1 MIQMPESQMGSLRMR
16 PSQLRIEMTDDQ
28 QLSTRRRNFMSPTA
42 LPLFRELQQQTTRQN
57 LQQPIAPLQIKPI
70 SSQSQITK
78 SLLFNLFLQGFFMN
92 YYGYLFWQYSFR
104 YVLLQLWIQDLL
116 TMFILI
122 YFNYRKGEEC
132 IWQLIEAMFL
142 FFLKVFIVFYYEIQ
156 KFKIYFITIMM
167 ISLSILVL
175 FMRVI
180 QKLKFQL
187 QNNQQIIVQFIKTLF
202 CVQMT
207 LIALKWEDK
216 IEWVWSQIFIILWVF
231 LVVFALILFISFIG
245 CIETFINLL
254 KKQTNH
260 NYLIGNIWIFINII
274 GYTLLPFT
282 FLYRLTQLYDNQ
294 KELGEDETVQLIV
307 LSGIYM
313 IFLSVYTT
321 FFLNNIRIFLKELQ
335 GFEQYSTRMPNQPIQ
350 NQQEQEQRIDNIP
363 DSIETLSKKKRKKP
377 FRFVKLNAPLYL
389 IKMSCTFFAI
399 FDKLHFDQENVKQ
412 TEQQITQRAL
422 GQQTSNRMEFQK
434 EIKANS
440 NSLDDKTN
448 NLGILEKQKENIQEQ
463 AKEIILPKKIQQE
476 EPKKSC
482 KSQNSLHEDQQST
495 QDKCLICYENQPN
508 ILFVPCRH
516 GGICEKC
523 AEDIMVKS
531 NQCYLCRKDIK
542 QILKINTEGGKLIVN
557 EISNIKQKRQIQI

>member
-42 LPLFRELQQQTTRQN
+42 LPLFRELQQQTTRQHH
-57 LQQPIAPLQIKPI
+57 QQGMAPLAMKPM

-78 SLLFNLFLQGFFMN
+78 SLLFNLFLQGFFIN

-122 YFNYRKGEEC
+122 YYNYRKGEDC

-142 FFLKVFIVFYYEIQ
+142 FFLKVFVVFYYEIQ

-175 FMRVI
+175 FMRVV

-187 QNNQQIIVQFIKTLF
+187 QNNQQIIIQFIKTLL

-216 IEWVWSQIFIILWVF
+216 IDWVWSQIFIILWVF
-231 LVVFALILFISFIG
+231 LVVLALLLFISFIG

-254 KKQTNH
+254 KKQTSQ

-274 GYTLLPFT
+274 GYTLLPFS
-282 FLYRLTQLYDNQ
+282 FLYRLTQLYDN
-294 KELGEDETVQLIV
+294 GESFGQDETIQLIV
-307 LSGIYM
+307 LNAIYM
-313 IFLSVYTT
+313 ALLTVYTI
-321 FFLNNIRIFLKELQ
+321 FFVNNIKIFLKELQ
-335 GFEQYSTRMPNQPIQ
+335 GYESYSTGIPQQPIQ
-350 NQQEQEQRIDNIP
+350 IQQDQEQRNENLP
-363 DSIETLSKKKRKKP
+363 DSNETLSKKKKKQP

-399 FDKLHFDQENVKQ
+399 FDKIQFGQTNPKQ
-412 TEQQITQRAL
+412 TEQLSQRAL
-422 GQQTSNRMEFQK
+422 GQQSSNRMEFQK

-440 NSLDDKTN
+440 NSLDEKIN
-448 NLGILEKQKENIQEQ
+448 NIGAQEQKQEIAEEQEKENG
-463 AKEIILPKKIQQE
+463 ATKKGSELQQ
-476 EPKKSC
+476 
-482 KSQNSLHEDQQST
+482 KSQNSINEDQQST

-508 ILFVPCRH
+508 ILFIPCRH

-523 AEDIMVKS
+523 AEDIVVKS
-531 NQCYLCRKDIK
+531 NQCYLCRKNIK
-542 QILKINTEGGKLIVN
+542 QILKINTEGGHLIVN
-557 EISNIKQKRQIQI
+557 EISNIKQKRQIQA

>member
-1 MIQMPESQMGSLRMR
+1 MIQMPESQMGSLRIR

-57 LQQPIAPLQIKPI
+57 LQQTIAPLNIKQM

-78 SLLFNLFLQGFFMN
+78 SLLFNIFLQGFFIN
-92 YYGYLFWQYSFR
+92 YYGYVFWQYSFR

-132 IWQLIEAMFL
+132 IWQLIETMFL

-156 KFKIYFITIMM
+156 KFKIYFITLMM

-175 FMRVI
+175 FMRVV

-187 QNNQQIIVQFIKTLF
+187 QNNQQIIVQFIKTLL
-202 CVQMT
+202 CVQIT
-207 LIALKWEDK
+207 LIALKWEEK
-216 IEWVWSQIFIILWVF
+216 IDWVWSQIFIILWVF
-231 LVVFALILFISFIG
+231 LVVFALLLFISFIG

-254 KKQTNH
+254 KKQTNQ

-294 KELGEDETVQLIV
+294 ESFGEDETIQLIV
-307 LSGIYM
+307 LSGIFTVL
-313 IFLSVYTT
+313 ITIYTT
-321 FFLNNIRIFLKELQ
+321 FFAKNIKMFLKELQ
-335 GFEQYSTRMPNQPIQ
+335 GFEQYSTGIPQQPIQ
-350 NQQEQEQRIDNIP
+350 IQQEQEQRIDNLP
-363 DSIETLSKKKRKKP
+363 DSNETLSKKKRKAP

-399 FDKLHFDQENVKQ
+399 FDKISPDQKNVKQ
-412 TEQQITQRAL
+412 TEQLSQRAL
-422 GQQTSNRMEFQK
+422 GQQSSNRMEFQK

-440 NSLDDKTN
+440 NSIDYKIN
-448 NLGILEKQKENIQEQ
+448 NLEMQDIKKGNNKEFAKENVQSKNIS
-463 AKEIILPKKIQQE
+463 E
-476 EPKKSC
+476 EPEKSN
-482 KSQNSLHEDQQST
+482 KNQNSINEDQQSI

-523 AEDIMVKS
+523 AQDIVLKS
-531 NQCYLCRKDIK
+531 NQCYLCRKNIQ
-542 QILKINTEGGKLIVN
+542 QILRIKTQGGQLVVN
-557 EISNIKQKRQIQI
+557 EISNIKQKRQIQE

>member
-57 LQQPIAPLQIKPI
+57 LQLPQAPLSIKPI

-78 SLLFNLFLQGFFMN
+78 SLLFNLFLQGFFIN

-175 FMRVI
+175 FMRVV

-187 QNNQQIIVQFIKTLF
+187 QNNQQIIIQFIKTLL

-207 LIALKWEDK
+207 LIALKWEQK

-231 LVVFALILFISFIG
+231 LVVFALLLFISFIG

-282 FLYRLTQLYDNQ
+282 FLYKLTQLYDNQ
-294 KELGEDETVQLIV
+294 ELFGEDETVQLIV

-313 IFLSVYTT
+313 LFLTVYTS
-321 FFLNNIRIFLKELQ
+321 FFINNIRIFLKELQ
-335 GFEQYSTRMPNQPIQ
+335 GYEQYQIGLPHQPIQ
-350 NQQEQEQRIDNIP
+350 IQQEQEQRIDNIP
-363 DSIETLSKKKRKKP
+363 DSIETLSKKKRKQP
-377 FRFVKLNAPLYL
+377 FRFIKLNAPLYL

-399 FDKLHFDQENVKQ
+399 FDKLHFDQANVKQ
-412 TEQQITQRAL
+412 TEQISQRAL
-422 GQQTSNRMEFQK
+422 GQQSSNRMQFQK

-440 NSLDDKTN
+440 NSLDEKIN
-448 NLGILEKQKENIQEQ
+448 NVEILEKQNENIEEQ
-463 AKEIILPKKIQQE
+463 AKEVVISKKVSDEHQ
-476 EPKKSC
+476 KSC
-482 KSQNSLHEDQQST
+482 KSQNSIIEDQQST

-523 AEDIMVKS
+523 AEDIVVKS
-531 NQCYLCRKDIK
+531 NQCYLCRKNIK
-542 QILKINTEGGKLIVN
+542 QILKINTEGGQLIVN

>member
-1 MIQMPESQMGSLRMR
+1 MIQMPESQMGSLRMQ

-42 LPLFRELQQQTTRQN
+42 LPLFRELQQQTTRQH
-57 LQQPIAPLQIKPI
+57 LQQPIAPLTMKSM

-78 SLLFNLFLQGFFMN
+78 SLLFNLFLQGFFIN
-92 YYGYLFWQYSFR
+92 YYGYIFWQYSFR

-132 IWQLIEAMFL
+132 IWQLIETMFL
-142 FFLKVFIVFYYEIQ
+142 FFLKVFVVFYYEIQ

-175 FMRVI
+175 FMRVV

-187 QNNQQIIVQFIKTLF
+187 QNNQQIIFQFIKTLL
-202 CVQMT
+202 CVQIT
-207 LIALKWEDK
+207 LIALKWEER

-231 LVVFALILFISFIG
+231 LVVFALLLFISFIG
-245 CIETFINLL
+245 CIETIINLL
-254 KKQTNH
+254 KKQTNQ

-282 FLYRLTQLYDNQ
+282 FLYKLTQLYDNQ
-294 KELGEDETVQLIV
+294 ETFGEDETIQLIV
-307 LSGIYM
+307 LNGIYM
-313 IFLSVYTT
+313 LLLTIYTT
-321 FFLNNIRIFLKELQ
+321 FFVNNIRTFLKELQ
-335 GFEQYSTRMPNQPIQ
+335 GFEQYSIGIPQQPIQ
-350 NQQEQEQRIDNIP
+350 IQQELEQRIDNIP
-363 DSIETLSKKKRKKP
+363 DSTETLSKKKRKQP

-399 FDKLHFDQENVKQ
+399 FDKINFDQNNVKQ
-412 TEQQITQRAL
+412 TEQFSQRAL
-422 GQQTSNRMEFQK
+422 GQESQNRMEFQK

-440 NSLDDKTN
+440 NSIDYKIN
-448 NLGILEKQKENIQEQ
+448 NLEIKEQQIENIDELVKENVKSKKILQEQ
-463 AKEIILPKKIQQE
+463 E
-476 EPKKSC
+476 KSN
-482 KSQNSLHEDQQST
+482 KSQNSINGDQQSI

-508 ILFVPCRH
+508 ILFIQCRH

-523 AEDIMVKS
+523 AENIVLKS
-531 NQCYLCRKDIK
+531 NQCYLCRNNIK
-542 QILKINTEGGKLIVN
+542 QILRINTEAGQLVVN
-557 EISNIKQKRQIQI
+557 EISNIKQNRQIQE

>member
-42 LPLFRELQQQTTRQN
+42 LPLFRELQQQTTRQH
-57 LQQPIAPLQIKPI
+57 LQQSIAPLAMKPI

-78 SLLFNLFLQGFFMN
+78 SLLFNLFLQGFFIN

-122 YFNYRKGEEC
+122 YFNYRKGEDC

-175 FMRVI
+175 FMRVV

-187 QNNQQIIVQFIKTLF
+187 QNNQQIIIQFIKTLL

-231 LVVFALILFISFIG
+231 LVVLALLLFISFIG

-254 KKQTNH
+254 KKQTSQ

-274 GYTLLPFT
+274 GYTLLPFS
-282 FLYRLTQLYDNQ
+282 FLYRLTQLYDN
-294 KELGEDETVQLIV
+294 EESFGEDETIQLIV
-307 LSGIYM
+307 LNGIYM
-313 IFLSVYTT
+313 LLLTIYTT
-321 FFLNNIRIFLKELQ
+321 FFVNNIRMFLKELQ
-335 GFEQYSTRMPNQPIQ
+335 GFEQYSTGMPQQQPIQ
-350 NQQEQEQRIDNIP
+350 IQQEQEQRNNDNGP
-363 DSIETLSKKKRKKP
+363 DSNETLSKKKRKQP
-377 FRFVKLNAPLYL
+377 FRFIKLNAPLYL
-389 IKMSCTFFAI
+389 VKMSCTFFAI
-399 FDKLHFDQENVKQ
+399 FDKIHFNQTNQKQ
-412 TEQQITQRAL
+412 TEQLSQRAL
-422 GQQTSNRMEFQK
+422 GQQSSNRMEFQK

-440 NSLDDKTN
+440 NSLDEKIN
-448 NLGILEKQKENIQEQ
+448 NLEVQEQ
-463 AKEIILPKKIQQE
+463 QKEIIEEQPKENEQS
-476 EPKKSC
+476 KKCSEIPQ
-482 KSQNSLHEDQQST
+482 KSQNSINDDQQST

-508 ILFVPCRH
+508 ILFIPCRH
-516 GGICEKC
+516 GGVCEKC
-523 AEDIMVKS
+523 AEDIVLKT
-531 NQCYLCRKDIK
+531 NQCYLCRKNIK
-542 QILKINTEGGKLIVN
+542 QILKINTEGGQLIVN
-557 EISNIKQKRQIQI
+557 EISNIKQRRQIQV